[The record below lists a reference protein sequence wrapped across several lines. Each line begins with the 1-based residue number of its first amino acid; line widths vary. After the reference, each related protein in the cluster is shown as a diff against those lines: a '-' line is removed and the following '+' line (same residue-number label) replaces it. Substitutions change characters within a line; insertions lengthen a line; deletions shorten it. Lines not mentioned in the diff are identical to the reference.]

1 MLIVSLSVGIY
12 HWKQIIS
19 HDVHFDPM
27 ERSLTTQFIL
37 KARNYMKSNDPRHFE
52 EETQGT
58 TAGTSCRRV
67 SLRPD
72 YAMTYKLQC
81 NIGNSSNGPSTVPFS
96 IPKPSSGGFR
106 EGSGGSL
113 YFHGMIK
120 SAKRPPHTFIHINA
134 HFPEILG
141 PPCRRVHVIKEKSNI
156 TYWISL
162 KGTATLMITMFYMK
176 DLNKPWILN
185 QFRLNR
191 SKNVEVMGIW
201 IFANGL

>member
-1 MLIVSLSVGIY
+1 MRANWSMSSVVRYFKKRVLASGLAPAMLIVSLSVDIY

-72 YAMTYKLQC
+72 YAITYKLQC

-120 SAKRPPHTFIHINA
+120 SAKRPHTH
-134 HFPEILG
+134 LY
-141 PPCRRVHVIKEKSNI
+141 
-156 TYWISL
+156 TYKRPLSRNPRS
-162 KGTATLMITMFYMK
+162 TLPFFCTC
-176 DLNKPWILN
+176 NK
-185 QFRLNR
+185 R
-191 SKNVEVMGIW
+191 EE
-201 IFANGL
+201 